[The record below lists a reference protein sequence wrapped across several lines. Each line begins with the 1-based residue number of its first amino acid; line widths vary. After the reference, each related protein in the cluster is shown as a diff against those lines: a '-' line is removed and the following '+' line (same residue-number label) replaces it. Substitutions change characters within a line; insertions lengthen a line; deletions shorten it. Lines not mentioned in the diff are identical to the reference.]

1 MRTDPLL
8 AVILLCASI
17 LPAVAAEPEAD
28 PLKSQNA
35 EGKSGSY
42 HLTFDEEFNQ
52 FNASRWQ
59 TCDFWEMR
67 NNPGDFQA
75 QWFADSTSVSEDGTK
90 VGHHP
95 FSVENGVLKIIAQ
108 PTPAQV
114 YSGPQNLPF
123 VSGQLTSAHKFT
135 QRYGYFEL
143 RAKVPAG
150 KGLWSRFWLLTD
162 DGIWPGEY
170 DVFEILGKEKNDIHQ
185 NTHYRTATQPHGVEG
200 GTYKAIN
207 PYDGEFHTYGFLWEK
222 TGVTWYVDGVAT
234 LTKSNRVDIPMYVL
248 IDLAVGKDPGNLWP
262 GEPEATATWPARMEL
277 DYYRVYS
284 NDPSL
289 ASVTPDAGY
298 SPSRLQ
304 EGRVVESTSLTHA
317 LPAGWTAGDLGTP
330 SVSGSSSWNQLTD
343 EWMVKG
349 TASSSQ
355 SQFASCPF
363 PGDGVVTATLQNV
376 TNINQHVIRAG
387 IAIRAGRDEK
397 AREISLVY
405 RVTYQG
411 PKLDREVV
419 LQESA
424 DGRITDLAVVPG
436 KVEVPVAFRLERKGQ
451 LCTAS
456 CSTDG
461 GRTWITV
468 GSPQALGMSGP
479 VCAGLL
485 VGGYQAKPLRLA
497 RAIFSEVTVTH
508 PEAPARLP

>member
-1 MRTDPLL
+1 MRTDALL
-8 AVILLCASI
+8 AMFLLCGSC
-17 LPAVAAEPEAD
+17 LPVVAADREVD
-28 PLKSQNA
+28 PAKTQITDA
-35 EGKSGSY
+35 KAAKY
-42 HLTFDEEFNQ
+42 HLTFDDEFNQ
-52 FNASRWQ
+52 FNASRWK
-59 TCDFWEMR
+59 TCDFWDMR

-95 FSVENGVLKIIAQ
+95 FIVENGILKIIAQ
-108 PTPAQV
+108 PTPAKV
-114 YSGPQNLPF
+114 YSGPQNLSF

-170 DVFEILGKEKNDIHQ
+170 DVFELLGKEKNDIHQ
-185 NTHYRTATQPHGVEG
+185 NTHYRNATQPHGVEG
-200 GTYKAIN
+200 GNYKAIN

-234 LTKSNRVDIPMYVL
+234 LTKSNRVEIPMYVL

-289 ASVTPDAGY
+289 ASVTPDPGY
-298 SPSRLQ
+298 TPSRLP
-304 EGRVVESTSLTHA
+304 EGRIIESTASTHS

-330 SVSGSSSWNQLTD
+330 TVPGSSSWNQDTN
-343 EWMVKG
+343 EWIVKG

-355 SQFASCPF
+355 CQFASCPL

-387 IAIRAGRDEK
+387 IAIRAGRDEN
-397 AREISLVY
+397 ARELSLVY
-405 RVTYQG
+405 RITYQG

-419 LQESA
+419 LQES
-424 DGRITDLAVVPG
+424 GNGSITDLAVMPG
-436 KVEVPVAFRLERKGQ
+436 KVEVPITLRLERKGQ
-451 LCTAS
+451 QCLAS
-456 CSTDG
+456 YSADG
-461 GRTWITV
+461 GRTWVTV
-468 GSPQALGMSGP
+468 GAPQATKMSGP
-479 VCAGLL
+479 TSAGLL
-485 VGGYQAKPLRLA
+485 VGGYQASHLRLA
-497 RAIFSEVTVTH
+497 RAFFTDVTVVH
-508 PEAPARLP
+508 DVPARSP